1 MASFSFMQL
10 ADTQF
15 GMFADLSGMTDAEW
29 EERAERFAL
38 FLPADY
44 AMPRAQPGIT
54 GLDPERARYAAA
66 IAAANTLRPAFVV
79 VCGDLIH
86 RVDSAEQHET
96 FLEVGGQLADEV
108 PLYVVPGNHDLSLDA
123 WAPTP
128 DLLSEYRG
136 RHGADYYAFEHEETL
151 FLALNSETFHRPEHA
166 PEEAERQFQF
176 VQDELA
182 SERAKNARHIVA
194 FMHTPLFWRDLS
206 ETQPGAVSRGN
217 RLRLLDIFR
226 EHGVDAVF
234 AGHLHQNLYATDGDM
249 QMVVSGAVGLPMVG
263 KSGYRVVDV
272 SDDGISHEFRPFEG
286 GLANP

>member
-15 GMFADLSGMTDAEW
+15 GQFADLSGMTDAEW
-29 EERAERFAL
+29 EQRAGTFRLVIPEGHALPRAE
-38 FLPADY
+38 
-44 AMPRAQPGIT
+44 PGIRS
-54 GLDPERARYAAA
+54 LDPERERYAAA
-66 IAAANTLRPAFVV
+66 VAAANTLRPAFVV
-79 VCGDLIH
+79 VCGDLVH
-86 RVDSAEQHET
+86 RVASAEQHET

-128 DLLSEYRG
+128 DLLSAYRT
-136 RHGADYYAFEHEETL
+136 RHGDDYYAFEREETL
-151 FLALNSETFHRPEHA
+151 FLALNSETFHRPDYA
-166 PEEAERQFQF
+166 PEEAARQFQF

-182 SERAKNARHIVA
+182 SERAKNAQHIVA

-206 ETQPGAVSRGN
+206 ETQPGAVSREN
-217 RLRLLDIFR
+217 RLRLLDVFR

-249 QMVVSGAVGLPMVG
+249 QMVVSGAVGLPTVG
-263 KSGYRVVDV
+263 ESGYRVVDV
-272 SDDGISHEFRPFEG
+272 SDDGISHEFHPFDG